1 MSVCKEIRSLLG
13 RYVDGE
19 LGSADVS
26 RVDNHLSVCEKCAED
41 VRLMEREAEL
51 LRGALTADE
60 APEHLCAS
68 LWQSLQERPV
78 RVRWTPLRWAGLAA
92 AAGLLIAISVGMFVS
107 GRRPGAPLARVTA
120 CAGPLEIQHPGKDWA
135 PLATYTMLR
144 DGDRVRCGG
153 ADAGTLIVDADSRFD
168 LDAGTSLVFLR
179 EAAGGSFEVKM
190 QRGRIHARLPGL
202 SRSLNILTPVA
213 NVVAAV
219 ERTEAAGPTEIEI
232 ALSGIPAELGLLGR
246 VHILPAAHAAPDG
259 PQLELLVYEGTVL
272 LVKDSLATAVQSG
285 HRIVVGIADPMPE
298 PAAFDTAAR
307 RPWWPADLRAA
318 VASRAP
324 GPREPRELVRRGA
337 GEPNDVLVTPRD
349 AVIPGQRPGKAGAAA
364 TPRTDKVEG
373 PPAPT
378 GLIARP
384 DIDAVLL
391 TWKPVRYG
399 KRPIVEY
406 GIYRRA
412 PGDTEFA
419 LIGRFPVIGENIQR
433 YVFRD
438 AGLGIGAE
446 YQYAVA
452 AAARTEDG
460 GELVEGKLSDVATGS
475 PADFHIYYTGGDNK
489 ELAII
494 VVEKLHGDK
503 LRRQTFMVRER
514 DPATGEAGRIGG
526 PRRVEIEPAEGAKH
540 VVLVDF
546 STGYHLADIITH
558 TEHKDGIA
566 KQYSGIVIEN
576 QLGERKTILRNGGP

>member
-1 MSVCKEIRSLLG
+1 VSACKEIQSLLD

-26 RVDNHLSVCEKCAED
+26 RIDNHLSVCEKCAED
-41 VRLMEREAEL
+41 IRLMEREAEL
-51 LRGALTADE
+51 LRGALASDE
-60 APEHLCAS
+60 APERLCAG
-68 LWQSLQERPV
+68 LWQSLQKGPA
-78 RVRWTPLRWAGLAA
+78 RVRWTPLRWGGLAA
-92 AAGLLIAISVGMFVS
+92 AAGLLLAISIGMFVA
-107 GRRPGAPLARVTA
+107 GARPGVELARVTT
-120 CAGPLEIQHPGKDWA
+120 CAGPLEVQHSGNGWV

-144 DGDRVRCGG
+144 DGDRVRCRG
-153 ADAGTLIVDADSRFD
+153 AAAGTLIADADGRFD
-168 LDAGTSLVFLR
+168 LDAGTTLGFLR

-190 QRGRIHARLPGL
+190 ERGRIHARFTGL
-202 SRSLNILTPVA
+202 SQSLNILTPVA
-213 NVVAAV
+213 NVVVTV
-219 ERTEAAGPTEIEI
+219 ERAEAAGPTEIEI
-232 ALSGIPAELGLLGR
+232 ALSGIPTELGLLDR
-246 VHILPAAHAAPDG
+246 IHILPAAHAADRG

-285 HRIVVGIADPMPE
+285 HRIVVGAEDSMPE

-324 GPREPRELVRRGA
+324 GAPEPRELVRRGA
-337 GEPNDVLVTPRD
+337 AEPKDVLVTPRD
-349 AVIPGQRPGKAGAAA
+349 AVTPRERPGKAGAPA
-364 TPRTDKVEG
+364 TPRTDKVDG

-391 TWKPVRYG
+391 TWRPVRYG
-399 KRPIVEY
+399 KRPIIEY

-419 LIGRFPVIGENIQR
+419 LIGRFPVVGENIQR

-452 AAARTEDG
+452 AAARAEDG
-460 GELVEGKLSDVATGS
+460 GEFVEGKLSNVATGS
-475 PADFHIYYTGGDNK
+475 PANFHIYYTGGDN
-489 ELAII
+489 EGLAII

-503 LRRQTFMVRER
+503 LRRQTFMVRKR
-514 DPATGEAGRIGG
+514 NPATGETGRIGG
-526 PRRVEIEPAEGAKH
+526 PRRVEIKPVEGANH

-546 STGYHLADIITH
+546 STGYDLADIITH
-558 TEHKDGIA
+558 TEHKNGIP
-566 KQYSGIVIEN
+566 KQYSGIVIKN
-576 QLGERKTILRNGGP
+576 QLGERRTILRNGGL